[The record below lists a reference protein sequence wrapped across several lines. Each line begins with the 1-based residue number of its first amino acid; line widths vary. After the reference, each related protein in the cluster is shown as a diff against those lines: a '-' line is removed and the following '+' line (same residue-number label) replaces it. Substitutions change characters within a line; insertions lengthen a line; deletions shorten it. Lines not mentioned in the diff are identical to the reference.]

1 MTMSDE
7 ARLSLYQLLRPA
19 ILADPHTLYR
29 RIREQERVRWDRFM
43 NSWVVT
49 GYAEAVTALKLG
61 NAARTPTPD
70 KLHAA
75 GLEAL
80 APYADLMRQ
89 QLLFLDAPDHGRVR
103 SVCAMAFTPA
113 RVAHLRRGLEAVAN
127 DLLTNLNGKQNA
139 DMLADFAS
147 PFAATMLADTVGVPH
162 TQCAQLKVWACD
174 LGELLGNFEHEPDR
188 IAPLV
193 ASLQHMRV
201 YMEQEVR
208 QQQHS
213 TGSGAIG
220 AMLQAQAEGAP
231 ISFDEIVANAILL
244 VGGGLEETTNL
255 IANGL
260 YSLLCAPDQWRL
272 LCNQPDLADSAV
284 EELLRYESTTQ
295 YTGRI
300 APTDMALGGKQIQS
314 GQAITVVL
322 AAANRDPER
331 FTDPERLDLQRIDNR
346 HLAFSWAAH
355 YCLGAPLV
363 RLAATIAF
371 PAVARHFPDL
381 AFADVRPR
389 WRGMAAMRGLH
400 ALPVTLQARFAPQ
413 QPIATA

>member
-7 ARLSLYQLLRPA
+7 ARLSLFQLLRPA
-19 ILADPHTLYR
+19 VLADPHALYR
-29 RIREQERVRWDRFM
+29 NIREQDRVRWDRFM

-70 KLHAA
+70 KLQSA
-75 GLEAL
+75 GLDAL
-80 APYADLMRQ
+80 TPYADLMRQ

-113 RVAHLRRGLEAVAN
+113 RVAHLRTGLEVVAD
-127 DLLTNLNGKQNA
+127 DLLTGLQGRENVDL
-139 DMLADFAS
+139 LAEFAS
-147 PFAATMLADTVGVPH
+147 PFAATMLADTVGVPRE
-162 TQCAQLKVWACD
+162 QCAQLKLWACD

-188 IAPLV
+188 IAPLI
-193 ASLQHMRV
+193 ASLQHMRAS
-201 YMEQEVR
+201 MEQEVR
-208 QQQHS
+208 RQQHS
-213 TGSGAIG
+213 TGRGAIG
-220 AMLQAQAEGAP
+220 AMLQAQADGAP
-231 ISFDEIVANAILL
+231 ISFDELVANAILL

-260 YSLLCAPDQWRL
+260 YSLLCAPDQWQL
-272 LCNQPDLADSAV
+272 LCNQPDLAGSAV

-300 APTDMALGGKQIQS
+300 APADMALGGKQIRC

-331 FTDPERLDLQRIDNR
+331 FPDPERLDLQRSDNR

-371 PAVARHFPDL
+371 PAVTRHFPAL
-381 AFADVRPR
+381 ALADVRPR

-400 ALPVTLQARFAPQ
+400 ALPAKLSQVLRASSR
-413 QPIATA
+413 